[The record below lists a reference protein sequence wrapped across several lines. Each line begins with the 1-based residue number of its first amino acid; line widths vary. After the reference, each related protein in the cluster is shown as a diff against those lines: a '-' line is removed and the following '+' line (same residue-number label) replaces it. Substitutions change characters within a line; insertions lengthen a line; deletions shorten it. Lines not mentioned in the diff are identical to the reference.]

1 MKKNSIVALVFSILF
16 LIAGVVLLTVSVQTA
31 TSGYSYSIS
40 DSFGRYSYRILYHG
54 TNGYHQGLYASLMVL
69 GATSFISGMIL
80 LSLSVLLAKIESKP
94 IAHCHRHDA
103 HKQAVDAEVEDVT
116 PKCGCQDCPD
126 DGEDGKID

>member
-54 TNGYHQGLYASLMVL
+54 TSGYHQGLYASLMVL

-80 LSLSVLLAKIESKP
+80 LALSVLLAKSESKP
-94 IAHCHRHDA
+94 IPHCHRHDA
-103 HKQAVDAEVEDVT
+103 HKEAVDAEAEDVP
-116 PKCGCQDCPD
+116 PKCGCQNSTA
-126 DGEDGKID
+126 DGEEGKID